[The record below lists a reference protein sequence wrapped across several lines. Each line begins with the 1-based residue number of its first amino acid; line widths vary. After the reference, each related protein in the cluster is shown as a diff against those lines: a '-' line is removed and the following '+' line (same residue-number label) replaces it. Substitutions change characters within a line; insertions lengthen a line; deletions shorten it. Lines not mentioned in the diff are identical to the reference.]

1 MGQRCGVEVGGRGT
15 WGYGGHRDMGT
26 LGNGVIWHCGQQE
39 CSATQGD
46 VERWG
51 RDEGHSDMGM
61 YGDMGWRCGA
71 EMGLGVH
78 CHPAA
83 LEVAVLNAGRG
94 GKWQTLH

>member
-1 MGQRCGVEVGGRGT
+1 MGGTATWGHWEMGRFGIVGGHG
-15 WGYGGHRDMGT
+15 
-26 LGNGVIWHCGQQE
+26 LQE
-39 CSATQGD
+39 CNATQED
-46 VERWG
+46 LERWG

-71 EMGLGVH
+71 EMGLVRVH

-83 LEVAVLNAGRG
+83 LEVAVLNAGRD